1 MKWIKTRNYF
11 LKEAKIKDV
20 ILPKQAAQ
28 VKSQWGEKWLDAEE
42 IEPTEKIIQGV
53 WKLSKIGRAH
63 V

>member
-28 VKSQWGEKWLDAEE
+28 VKSQWGEKWLDAE
-42 IEPTEKIIQGV
+42 
-53 WKLSKIGRAH
+53 
-63 V
+63 